1 MWLLSL
7 LKHREKQSC
16 EIDVCCK
23 GPQVGELAEEFSQLG
38 ANLYHLPQGQ
48 TPWRFVTNLKELLV
62 RRRYDVLH
70 VHTGVHSS
78 WAVRA
83 ANRARVPVVTTFH
96 NTQFP
101 RESVWTS
108 RPFLGQI
115 IKKYARYSLRFAV
128 QHSDVATAVSQGVS
142 DAVQQTAQIEDGPCQ
157 VVYLGVADAQ
167 PLNLNERVQKRKEL
181 DLSPKD
187 KVLLHVGSLSEQKNH
202 MGLLK
207 IFRSIRN
214 SVPNAKLLIAG
225 MGPLQEKIQH
235 RIKDLGLESDVRM
248 LGLRKDVSGLM
259 AMSDLLLFPSYREGL
274 SLTLMD
280 ASAANLPIVASEI
293 PGNLEATCG
302 GANAR
307 LHATEDYE
315 AMAAS
320 ACALLQQ
327 KEFANELTCKARAFY
342 EKEFSLAVSI
352 RKWRKLYDALV
363 AGQASGVGESFE
375 SKLQRV
381 A

>member
-1 MWLLSL
+1 
-7 LKHREKQSC
+7 
-16 EIDVCCK
+16 
-23 GPQVGELAEEFSQLG
+23 
-38 ANLYHLPQGQ
+38 
-48 TPWRFVTNLKELLV
+48 
-62 RRRYDVLH
+62 
-70 VHTGVHSS
+70 
-78 WAVRA
+78 
-83 ANRARVPVVTTFH
+83 
-96 NTQFP
+96 
-101 RESVWTS
+101 
-108 RPFLGQI
+108 
-115 IKKYARYSLRFAV
+115 
-128 QHSDVATAVSQGVS
+128 
-142 DAVQQTAQIEDGPCQ
+142 
-157 VVYLGVADAQ
+157 
-167 PLNLNERVQKRKEL
+167 
-181 DLSPKD
+181 
-187 KVLLHVGSLSEQKNH
+187 

-225 MGPLQEKIQH
+225 MGPLQGKIQH